1 MFATLLTS
9 LAGWQYILFNPL
21 FLAISV
27 FQLWMFIDALRKQEW
42 FWAVIIFFGSGLGAL
57 LYYLNV
63 YRSAPSA
70 TSGFELPGAHNRKRI
85 KELQAQI
92 YHLDKAHHHSQLAD
106 IYFQQGRLTQA
117 EAGYRAALERDPKDL
132 DTRAHLGQCLLRQK
146 RAAEARPLLEG
157 VAAENPRHDYG
168 HTLMALAETFT
179 ALGETDR
186 ALQVWLQV
194 VASHSYPRAKVQLAE
209 LYLARKQPALARAE
223 LKDVVADDVHA
234 PAFQRRRERI
244 WVSRAR
250 ALLRQTG

>member
-117 EAGYRAALERDPKDL
+117 EAGYRAALERDPEDL

-146 RAAEARPLLEG
+146 RAGTTTATPSWRSPKPSPPSAKPTAPSKSG
-157 VAAENPRHDYG
+157 SKSSPAIPIPAPKSSSPNSTSPANNPP
-168 HTLMALAETFT
+168 
-179 ALGETDR
+179 
-186 ALQVWLQV
+186 
-194 VASHSYPRAKVQLAE
+194 S
-209 LYLARKQPALARAE
+209 PA
-223 LKDVVADDVHA
+223 
-234 PAFQRRRERI
+234 P
-244 WVSRAR
+244 S
-250 ALLRQTG
+250 

>member
-117 EAGYRAALERDPKDL
+117 EAGYRAAHERDPKDPG
-132 DTRAHLGQCLLRQK
+132 TTTATPSWRSPKPSPPSAKPTAPSKSGSK
-146 RAAEARPLLEG
+146 SSPAIPIPAPKSSSPNSTSPAN
-157 VAAENPRHDYG
+157 NPP
-168 HTLMALAETFT
+168 
-179 ALGETDR
+179 
-186 ALQVWLQV
+186 
-194 VASHSYPRAKVQLAE
+194 S
-209 LYLARKQPALARAE
+209 PA
-223 LKDVVADDVHA
+223 
-234 PAFQRRRERI
+234 P
-244 WVSRAR
+244 S
-250 ALLRQTG
+250 